1 MWAEE
6 RDRVERAD
14 QVERAVR
21 VERRDREEP
30 AEAAETA
37 PAVSSAAAVNVSTWE
52 AINRIAAC
60 AAIIARLTSLTARPV
75 SAGPSLVATRSTRH
89 TPANPEA
96 SAAAETAASRTKYVA
111 TSPAQSISPAA
122 TRRPPRSQAVR
133 LGVGCWGCACRRG
146 SGAAAGTGTRVRAD
160 IREAWICDPAGCA
173 CRARAPL
180 RPRGTLRPLWSR
192 GAATPASPDG
202 PGVARS
208 AGHQR
213 CGRGTGRGD
222 GQGVIGLRLSAPEFS
237 LLTEVAT
244 GATLTRS

>member
-1 MWAEE
+1 M
-6 RDRVERAD
+6 ERAD

-160 IREAWICDPAGCA
+160 IREAWICVPVAPVAPVLPCGPVEPCA
-173 CRARAPL
+173 PCGPEGPPPPHPPTVLGSHGPPL
-180 RPRGTLRPLWSR
+180 TSDVS
-192 GAATPASPDG
+192 AALGEAMG
-202 PGVARS
+202 KV
-208 AGHQR
+208 
-213 CGRGTGRGD
+213 
-222 GQGVIGLRLSAPEFS
+222 
-237 LLTEVAT
+237 
-244 GATLTRS
+244 